1 MGRRVHWN
9 GLSPSKGRDNHKFP
23 LKNYCLTYKDVYN
36 FAFVHLNL
44 HTSCS
49 SLSVVLCPLPIA
61 ISQFT
66 IAHIAH
72 CAQTLIGVQLR
83 LKIGPAFNFFPTQVL
98 RTGACYCCWLSKL
111 QTVAS
116 MPTYLQGIKLFL
128 LDALASLD
136 FKLSLT
142 ESVTFIYS

>member
-1 MGRRVHWN
+1 MAKMGRRVHWN
-9 GLSPSKGRDNHKFP
+9 GLSPSKGREHYKFP

-83 LKIGPAFNFFPTQVL
+83 LKIGPASISSPPRF
-98 RTGACYCCWLSKL
+98 Y
-111 QTVAS
+111 
-116 MPTYLQGIKLFL
+116 
-128 LDALASLD
+128 ALAHATVGGCPNYKRLRVCPHISKVSSYL
-136 FKLSLT
+136 F
-142 ESVTFIYS
+142 FF